1 MSETEV
7 LSKKFNI
14 DFNLLD
20 EFYDMCFIISS
31 DFEIINYNKAF
42 SKIVNVD
49 GHDIKGE
56 NFLNLVENSNRV
68 KVEYF
73 LKECKKD
80 NESKNFITKFNL
92 LNKSYD
98 IDLFVSPAEKDSF
111 DKHKNLFIIARD
123 ITEERR
129 KELDLLRFYNIAEKT
144 IFPLVITNLEGNL
157 IYVNPAYLSASGYS
171 KEEVLGK
178 NPNIFGS
185 GRQSKKFWK
194 KMWDTVKSGKVWV
207 GELENRK
214 KNGEP
219 FYTQVLISPF
229 LDSDGNV
236 AGYFGIHRDLHDK
249 KIMEKQ
255 LIHTQK
261 MESIGILAAGVAH
274 EVGNPLASISALVQ
288 VVQRS
293 STDEFAKEKLELVKG
308 QITRISKTIRDLVDF
323 SRPSNYELNL
333 TDVNKNIYNAV
344 EIIKAGTKIKDV
356 TFNLNLNK
364 NIPNIPLVEDQI
376 QQVFVNI
383 LINAVDAIS
392 EQTDKKIEK
401 KISISTDIDEDDIT
415 IIFEDTGKGIEEK
428 NLARIFEPFFTT
440 KREGKG
446 TGLGLWITY
455 GIIASFQGT
464 ISAESTIGKGTK
476 FIITLPIH
484 LNS

>member
-1 MSETEV
+1 MFKNNELTMNKD
-7 LSKKFNI
+7 LTF
-14 DFNLLD
+14 DFSIFD
-20 EFYDMCFIISS
+20 SIPDICFLVS
-31 DFEIINYNKAF
+31 
-42 SKIVNVD
+42 
-49 GHDIKGE
+49 E
-56 NFLNLVENSNRV
+56 NFQIL
-68 KVEYF
+68 
-73 LKECKKD
+73 D
-80 NESKNFITKFNL
+80 
-92 LNKSYD
+92 LNKT
-98 IDLFVSPAEKDSF
+98 AE
-111 DKHKNLFIIARD
+111 
-123 ITEERR
+123 
-129 KELDLLRFYNIAEKT
+129 EK
-144 IFPLVITNLEGNL
+144 LGCNNGNL
-157 IYVNPAYLSASGYS
+157 IDCNFLKLVDPPHLEKTKAALTNCINENKIENLSIKIGTSSSQTIEANITLTPYQKDEKNIFVFAKDVTEEKNKELNLRRFYSVANNTVNPVQITDVNGKMVYVNSAFVKASGYTE
-171 KEEVLGK
+171 KELIGNNPSIFSSGK
-178 NPNIFGS
+178 
-185 GRQSKKFWK
+185 QSKKFWK
-194 KMWDTVKSGKVWV
+194 RMWDTIKNGKVWV
-207 GELENRK
+207 GEIENRK

-249 KIMEKQ
+249 KMMEKQ

-333 TDVNKNIYNAV
+333 TDINKNIYNAV
-344 EIIKAGTKIKDV
+344 EIIRAGTKIKDIN
-356 TFNLNLNK
+356 FDLNLNK
-364 NIPNIPLVEDQI
+364 QIPNIPLIEDQI

-392 EQTDKKIEK
+392 EQTNKKIEK
-401 KISISTDIDEDDIT
+401 KISVSTNIDEDDII
-415 IIFEDTGKGIEEK
+415 IIFEDSGKGIEEK
-428 NLARIFEPFFTT
+428 NIARVFEPFFTT

-464 ISAESTIGKGTK
+464 INVESTFGKGTK
-476 FIITLPIH
+476 FTITLPVH
-484 LNS
+484 LDH